1 MTTLYTIGY
10 EGTGI
15 DRFVARLHEA
25 GVKVL
30 ADVRALPLSR
40 KKGFSKNVLRS
51 RLEKEGIAYLHFKA
65 LGTPK
70 PGREAARAGRYEE
83 FSDLYHS
90 HLKSVEAQVELESLG
105 LRASEAP
112 TCLLCFERDPA
123 LCHRSIIAARLR
135 RRGLEVVDLY
145 PQAEVRA

>member
-1 MTTLYTIGY
+1 MRTLFTIGY
-10 EGTGI
+10 EGADIG
-15 DRFVARLHEA
+15 RVVARLHEA
-25 GVKVL
+25 GVKVI

-83 FSDLYHS
+83 FSALYHS
-90 HLKSVEAQVELESLG
+90 HLKSVEAEVELESLS
-105 LRASEAP
+105 LRASETP

-135 RRGLEVVDLY
+135 KRGWEIVDLFS
-145 PQAEVRA
+145 